1 MKVELEIVKFN
12 LLDVV
17 TASPGGGNTTTPDCL
32 DPLFT

>member
-17 TASPGGGNTTTPDCL
+17 TASPGGNTGTNDCL